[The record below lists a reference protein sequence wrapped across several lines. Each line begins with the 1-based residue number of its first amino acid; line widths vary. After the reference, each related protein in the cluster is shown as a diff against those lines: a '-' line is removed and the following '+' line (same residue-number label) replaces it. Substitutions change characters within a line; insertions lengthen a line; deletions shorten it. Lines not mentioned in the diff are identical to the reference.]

1 MCIANLCAMRGPSS
15 SLREEKDSAIL
26 HKKLT
31 NVTRDGPEKNIL
43 LYTAVNVVKAG
54 WS

>member
-1 MCIANLCAMRGPSS
+1 MCIANLCAMRGPSF

-54 WS
+54 WF